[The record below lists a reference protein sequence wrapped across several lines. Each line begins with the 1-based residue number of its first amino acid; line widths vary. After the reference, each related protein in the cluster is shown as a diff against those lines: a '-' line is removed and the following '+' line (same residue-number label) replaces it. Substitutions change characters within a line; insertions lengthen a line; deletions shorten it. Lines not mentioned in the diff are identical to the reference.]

1 MAITTS
7 LRSPADIAN
16 VALARMGYK
25 LRVGTLFDGSDH
37 ASSLL
42 DIYAQTRDQ
51 MLREF
56 DYDFAERTALLTL
69 LKSVPSSDYP
79 WDPATMPP
87 IGWTF
92 EYGFPTDA
100 IKIRLIQPQP
110 NFVFDPDPQFYAF
123 SEYNDPTFS
132 PAQRVIL
139 SDVQNAVAT
148 YTARVTDPETWDVA
162 FTDALAI
169 RLAALLGPQ
178 LMGPDSN
185 RATLP
190 QAQGEQAISEMEQR

>member
-7 LRSPADIAN
+7 LRSPADVAN
-16 VALARMGYK
+16 VALVRMGFK

-42 DIYAQTRDQ
+42 DIYGQTRDQ

-69 LKSVPSSDYP
+69 LKFVPSSDYP

-87 IGWTF
+87 PGWTF
-92 EYGFPTDA
+92 EYEFPSDA

-123 SEYNDPTFS
+123 SEYNDPRFT

-139 SDVQNAVAT
+139 SDVQNATAT

-178 LMGPDSN
+178 LIGLDSN